1 MRSSSESDLVVRP
14 RRSWRIRGRAL
25 ELGPRTLVMGVV
37 NVTPDSF
44 SDGGQFL
51 DAEAAIRHGQ
61 RLAAEGAD
69 LLDVGGESTRPGSE
83 PVSEAEEQ
91 RRVLPVVRGLAG
103 TLDLPISI
111 DTRKASV
118 AAAAIE
124 SGASIIND
132 VSALRD
138 PTMPALVARSGAG
151 VVLMHMKGEPKTMQG
166 SPHYDDVVAEV
177 AAFLRDRIGAAERAG
192 IPSGAIVIDPG
203 IGFGKRSGKGI
214 EDNATLIKHLPELG
228 RLGYPILV
236 GASRKSFV
244 GNVLRLPLAER
255 LEGSLAAAVV
265 AAWQGADIVRV
276 HDVKPTRRAID
287 LVDAIRSAP

>member
-1 MRSSSESDLVVRP
+1 
-14 RRSWRIRGRAL
+14 
-25 ELGPRTLVMGVV
+25 MGVV

-51 DAEAAIRHGQ
+51 EPDAAIRHGQ
-61 RLAAEGAD
+61 RLVEEGAD

-83 PVSEAEEQ
+83 PVSDEEER
-91 RRVLPVVRGLAG
+91 RRVLPVVRRLSE
-103 TLDLPISI
+103 TVDVPISV
-111 DTRKASV
+111 DTRKAGV
-118 AAAAIE
+118 AAAALDA
-124 SGASIIND
+124 GASLVND

-138 PTMPALVARSGAG
+138 PAMPALVARTGAG

-177 AAFLRDRIGAAERAG
+177 AAFLRDRIGVAEGAG
-192 IPSGAIVIDPG
+192 VPSGAIVIDPG

-276 HDVKPTRRAID
+276 HDVKATRRAID